1 MRSESM
7 SNALRRLQVKFG
19 ERFGLEVWANMLQ
32 RFWLNPWDDVSNE
45 MRRAVYGA

>member
-7 SNALRRLQVKFG
+7 SNALRRLQSRLG
-19 ERFGLEVWANMLQ
+19 ERYGREVWANMLQ
-32 RFWLNPWDDVSNE
+32 RYWLNPWDEVSNE